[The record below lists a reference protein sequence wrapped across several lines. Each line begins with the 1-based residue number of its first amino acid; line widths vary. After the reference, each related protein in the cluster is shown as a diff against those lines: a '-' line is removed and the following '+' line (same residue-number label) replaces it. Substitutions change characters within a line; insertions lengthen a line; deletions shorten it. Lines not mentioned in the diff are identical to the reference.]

1 MVESNREFH
10 RIFIEHAS
18 KKRDAINKIFGNRNI
33 KKENQLDQR
42 GNTFWEPIEL
52 VERPYSPVDFSS
64 TYFFGIFS

>member
-33 KKENQLDQR
+33 KKQNQLDQR

-52 VERPYSPVDFSS
+52 VKRPYSPVDFSS